1 MAVRSHGL
9 LVVVAWKTGCAA
21 PLRLTDLHLI
31 HTSLECRRC
40 PLCANTSRL
49 KIISFSLSASI
60 VRDVAIWRWCA
71 RAKGGLFQTFERVL
85 KNRFLTRCQLVPVL
99 IYFYFLFFFNFSRL
113 QILDCL
119 DVSLRHVLFLRT
131 HVLRQV
137 KKQSDWDGE
146 KVKLWRW
153 RLRGNRRR
161 KERTAKH
168 TLEPFEKCS
177 NSDRQRVIQ
186 LEQWNWPWQCKCAS
200 EIVLDE
206 PREEDTRR
214 KFALS
219 KKFVTC

>member
-1 MAVRSHGL
+1 MSSLSTLRKYVQIENNIFLFERFDRSRCRYLKMMCKSKG
-9 LVVVAWKTGCAA
+9 WTFSNIRTGFEKSF
-21 PLRLTDLHLI
+21 LNKMSISSGTHLF
-31 HTSLECRRC
+31 L
-40 PLCANTSRL
+40 
-49 KIISFSLSASI
+49 FSL
-60 VRDVAIWRWCA
+60 
-71 RAKGGLFQTFERVL
+71 
-85 KNRFLTRCQLVPVL
+85 
-99 IYFYFLFFFNFSRL
+99 FFNFSRL

>member
-1 MAVRSHGL
+1 M
-9 LVVVAWKTGCAA
+9 AWKTGCAA

-71 RAKGGLFQTFERVL
+71 RARGGLFQTFERAL

-99 IYFYFLFFFNFSRL
+99 IYFYFLFFS
-113 QILDCL
+113 ISADCKFWT
-119 DVSLRHVLFLRT
+119 VWTFLCGMFCSCA
-131 HVLRQV
+131 HMFCVKW